1 MKRKIWLLFAFI
13 IILAGICF
21 YIDLPSGS
29 DLKIGKWT
37 KELKIHR
44 GLDLQGGSHLV
55 YELDTTNISESDK
68 NQAIQSVIDV
78 IDRRINVLG
87 VSEPVIQSST
97 IGDKASVIVELPGI
111 KNVDEAMNVIGK
123 TAQLSFWQISNGGTW
138 APTSLTGANL
148 KKADVT
154 YNQTTNDPEISLEFN
169 DKGKELFAEIT
180 KNNIGNPVAIVLDNE
195 IISAPTVQ
203 TEISDG
209 KAVISGQFTLTDAKN
224 MAKLLNAGALP
235 VPIKV
240 VEQRNIEAALGI
252 ESVKAS
258 LFAGFLGLVLITIF
272 MLIYYRLPGFIASIA
287 LFIYTLIMLALFKL
301 IPVTLT
307 MSGIAGFLLSIGMA
321 IDANV
326 IIFERLKEELR
337 NGKTMISAIEDGF
350 SRSWSSIR
358 DSNITTLI
366 TSVILYFTTTG
377 MVRGFALTLSIGVLV
392 SMFSAITIT
401 RNFLLLI
408 ATTKYAKLLKW
419 EK

>member
-240 VEQRNIEAALGI
+240 VAHRNIEAA
-252 ESVKAS
+252 
-258 LFAGFLGLVLITIF
+258 
-272 MLIYYRLPGFIASIA
+272 
-287 LFIYTLIMLALFKL
+287 
-301 IPVTLT
+301 
-307 MSGIAGFLLSIGMA
+307 
-321 IDANV
+321 
-326 IIFERLKEELR
+326 
-337 NGKTMISAIEDGF
+337 
-350 SRSWSSIR
+350 
-358 DSNITTLI
+358 
-366 TSVILYFTTTG
+366 
-377 MVRGFALTLSIGVLV
+377 
-392 SMFSAITIT
+392 
-401 RNFLLLI
+401 
-408 ATTKYAKLLKW
+408 
-419 EK
+419 

>member
-1 MKRKIWLLFAFI
+1 
-13 IILAGICF
+13 
-21 YIDLPSGS
+21 
-29 DLKIGKWT
+29 
-37 KELKIHR
+37 
-44 GLDLQGGSHLV
+44 
-55 YELDTTNISESDK
+55 
-68 NQAIQSVIDV
+68 
-78 IDRRINVLG
+78 

-350 SRSWSSIR
+350 NRSWSSIR

-366 TSVILYFTTTG
+366 TSIILYFTTTG